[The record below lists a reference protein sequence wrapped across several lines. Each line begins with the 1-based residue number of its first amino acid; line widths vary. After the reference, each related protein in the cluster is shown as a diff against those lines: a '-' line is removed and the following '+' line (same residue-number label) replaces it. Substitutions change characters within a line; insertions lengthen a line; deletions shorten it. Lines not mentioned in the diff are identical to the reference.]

1 MWGRGVLLFDALE
14 GRGEQL
20 LAAIREVTS
29 LPVTTI
35 VYSHFHVDHIGDGR
49 FWVDQAR
56 KAGVDLRIVATR
68 ATADKMDFMAS
79 RLPKATVVLP
89 NLKDS
94 FKFENLTVESH
105 RFEHPAHTD
114 DHSAWLLKEERILHS
129 PDLLN
134 PDQLPVMG
142 FAVSDTV
149 VYHESNL
156 KEASAL
162 DWRHFVGGHGNIGS
176 REDFEFQLA
185 FLDDLRQATLKART
199 EEPFAKH
206 MIPSANNHAA
216 FAREQR
222 EAIIKRVTEA
232 LRPKYGK
239 MYGFEASMPMNV
251 ELAIRLVGSYY

>member
-1 MWGRGVLLFDALE
+1 M
-14 GRGEQL
+14 
-20 LAAIREVTS
+20 
-29 LPVTTI
+29 
-35 VYSHFHVDHIGDGR
+35 
-49 FWVDQAR
+49 
-56 KAGVDLRIVATR
+56 
-68 ATADKMDFMAS
+68 
-79 RLPKATVVLP
+79 
-89 NLKDS
+89 
-94 FKFENLTVESH
+94 
-105 RFEHPAHTD
+105 
-114 DHSAWLLKEERILHS
+114 
-129 PDLLN
+129 
-134 PDQLPVMG
+134 MG

-162 DWRHFVGGHGNIGS
+162 DWRYFVGGHGNIGS
-176 REDFEFQLA
+176 RKDFEFQLA
-185 FLDDLRQATLKART
+185 FLNDLRQATLKART

-222 EAIIKRVTEA
+222 EAIIKHVTEA